1 MLETLGYR
9 RYSQGQFVA
18 LPALSPGRRVKV
30 SQSNAHTCLS
40 DYDLLRSHADGGCL
54 ALVCETPDG
63 PKPFVFWRRHIRYA
77 PIGVMQLIYCRDTA
91 DIVACAGSVGRFLL
105 RRGITCVICDADAAL
120 PGLIGRFFPG
130 KNLKFFKG
138 PNKPRLNDLA
148 FSEELVLEGAA

>member
-1 MLETLGYR
+1 MLEALGYR

-18 LPALSPGRRVKV
+18 LPALSPGRRVKDSQL

-120 PGLIGRFFPG
+120 PGLIGRFFS
-130 KNLKFFKG
+130 
-138 PNKPRLNDLA
+138 RR
-148 FSEELVLEGAA
+148 ELEILQGAEQAAPE